1 MRVKIDVEMECYS
14 GEHITWCAIAGVP
27 MLFIWG
33 IGAPILALAVMLKYK
48 KSLNEWNVQKYLLVL
63 YQGLK
68 LERFYWELINTA
80 RKTLLL

>member
-1 MRVKIDVEMECYS
+1 MRVKIDIGMECYS
-14 GEHITWCAIAGVP
+14 IKHITWCAIAGVP
-27 MLFIWG
+27 MLLIWG

-48 KSLNEWNVQKYLLVL
+48 KSLDTWNVQKYLLVL

-68 LERFYWELINTA
+68 LKRFYWELINTA